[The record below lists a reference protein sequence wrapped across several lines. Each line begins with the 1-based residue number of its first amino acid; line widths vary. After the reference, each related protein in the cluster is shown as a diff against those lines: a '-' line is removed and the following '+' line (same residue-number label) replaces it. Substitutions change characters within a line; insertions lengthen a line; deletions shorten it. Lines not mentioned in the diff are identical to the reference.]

1 MNSFKIRRFITWKCV
16 LSLKLKD
23 LSHEHPKMAHS
34 QILMKFS
41 INVVKVVYF
50 HNWESIM
57 GFGSLGVCTVGLDFR
72 CQMGQLS
79 AKLSII
85 DTMIDTTLVIKYK
98 TDKYFNT
105 VTTW

>member
-1 MNSFKIRRFITWKCV
+1 
-16 LSLKLKD
+16 
-23 LSHEHPKMAHS
+23 
-34 QILMKFS
+34 
-41 INVVKVVYF
+41 
-50 HNWESIM
+50 M